1 MATIAHGLVLGASCI
16 QCLGSCLQTTFVD
29 PVIAADGH
37 TYERTAMEHWMQ
49 HNTSSAVS
57 GDLLPHHRLVP
68 NMVIK
73 SMVAAQSC

>member
-1 MATIAHGLVLGASCI
+1 MVMAVHDVVLDASCTH
-16 QCLGSCLQTTFVD
+16 CLQITFVD

-37 TYERTAMEHWMQ
+37 TYERAAMEHWMQ
-49 HNTSSAVS
+49 HSTLSAVS
-57 GDLLPHHRLVP
+57 GDLLPHRRLVP